1 MVSGSGRSAERPVQP
16 CRCPAIRATF
26 GITRSLPPCSHIASI
41 MVPLRSL
48 LEEEPMPD
56 VALRGMSP
64 ELHLTL
70 KRAAERSHR
79 SLNGEILARLEASL
93 LASTVD
99 VAALLARIEMRKAR
113 SGALSL
119 DTDELR
125 TLKADGRQ

>member
-1 MVSGSGRSAERPVQP
+1 MSGSGRSPEGPAEP
-16 CRCPAIRATF
+16 CRCPA
-26 GITRSLPPCSHIASI
+26 TRTSFSAIERLSPCSHTASI

-56 VALRGMSP
+56 LALRGMSP
-64 ELHLTL
+64 ELHQTL

-99 VAALLARIEMRKAR
+99 VAALLARIEVRRAR
-113 SGALSL
+113 SGALSQ

-125 TLKADGRQ
+125 TLKAAGRP